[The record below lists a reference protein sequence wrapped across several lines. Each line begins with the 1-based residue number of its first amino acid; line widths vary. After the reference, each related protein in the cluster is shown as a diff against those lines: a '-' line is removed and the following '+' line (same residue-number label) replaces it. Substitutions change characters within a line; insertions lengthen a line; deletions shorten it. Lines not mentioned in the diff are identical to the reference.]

1 MPPHFFET
9 AKLTTFAEKAVGGFV
24 SGIDAQDK
32 GSNGVGSKSRCD
44 LAVNET
50 AIGNN
55 AQAIGPGAH
64 NIQGAKKMRMAEGFA
79 FKSTMMDASCGSG
92 ASRALSIG
100 SGMLVLPGVL
110 LVSW

>member
-9 AKLTTFAEKAVGGFV
+9 AKLTTFAEKAVGDFV
-24 SGIDAQDK
+24 SGIDAQNK

-44 LAVNET
+44 LVVNET

-64 NIQGAKKMRMAEGFA
+64 NIQGFKKMRMAEGFA
-79 FKSTMMDASCGSG
+79 LKSTMMDASCGG
-92 ASRALSIG
+92 VGRAA
-100 SGMLVLPGVL
+100 P
-110 LVSW
+110 